1 VSRSTRDLYVT
12 PIIGIAA
19 VFNTGAGLWAFA
31 GPRSFYDLIATYPPY
46 NAHFIRDIGAFLLGL
61 GAVLIGALV
70 WRDVAFVV
78 LLGST
83 SAAGFHWASHLI
95 DRHHGGTGADPWLTG
110 MFALLLVAGLVLRVP
125 ARQGSTPAE
134 DTATIEGARR

>member
-1 VSRSTRDLYVT
+1 VSRSTSDLYVT

-19 VFNTGAGLWAFA
+19 LFNTGAGLWAFA

-61 GAVLIGALV
+61 GAVLISALV
-70 WRDVAFVV
+70 WRDAAFVV

-83 SAAGFHWASHLI
+83 VAAGFHWASHLI
-95 DRHHGGTGADPWLTG
+95 DRHHGGTGVDPWLTG
-110 MFALLLVAGLVLRVP
+110 LFALLVLAGLVLRAT
-125 ARQGSTPAE
+125 ARQGSPRAE
-134 DTATIEGARR
+134 VTATVEGVRR

>member
-1 VSRSTRDLYVT
+1 MSRSTRDLYVT

-19 VFNTGAGLWAFA
+19 VFNTGTGLWAFA

-70 WRDVAFVV
+70 WRDVVFVV

-83 SAAGFHWASHLI
+83 VAAGFHSASHLI
-95 DRHHGGTGADPWLTG
+95 DRHQGGTGADPWLTG
-110 MFALLLVAGLVLRVP
+110 LFALLLLAGLVLRAP
-125 ARQGSTPAE
+125 ARHGSAPAE
-134 DTATIEGARR
+134 VAANVEGARR

>member
-1 VSRSTRDLYVT
+1 MYVT
-12 PIIGIAA
+12 PILGIAA
-19 VFNTGAGLWAFA
+19 VCNTGAGLWAFA
-31 GPRSFYDLIATYPPY
+31 GPRSFYDLIATYPPN

-70 WRDVAFVV
+70 WRDAAFVV

-83 SAAGFHWASHLI
+83 VAAGFHWASHLI

-110 MFALLLVAGLVLRVP
+110 LFALLLVAGLVLRVP

-134 DTATIEGARR
+134 DAATIEGARR

>member
-1 VSRSTRDLYVT
+1 MSRSTRDLYVT

-46 NAHFIRDIGAFLLGL
+46 HAHFIRDIGAFLLGL
-61 GAVLIGALV
+61 GAVLIGALM

-83 SAAGFHWASHLI
+83 VAAGFHWASHLI
-95 DRHHGGTGADPWLTG
+95 DRQHGGTGADPWLTG
-110 MFALLLVAGLVLRVP
+110 LFALLLVAGLVLRVP
-125 ARQGSTPAE
+125 ARQGSAPAE
-134 DTATIEGARR
+134 DSATIEGARR

>member
-1 VSRSTRDLYVT
+1 MSRSTSDLSVT

-19 VFNTGAGLWAFA
+19 LFNAGAGMWAFA

-61 GAVLIGALV
+61 GAVLISALV
-70 WRDVAFVV
+70 WRDAAFVV

-83 SAAGFHWASHLI
+83 VAAGFHWASHLI
-95 DRHHGGTGADPWLTG
+95 DRHHGGTGVDPWLTG
-110 MFALLLVAGLVLRVP
+110 LFALLVLAGLVLRAP
-125 ARQGSTPAE
+125 ARQGGARAE
-134 DTATIEGARR
+134 VTATVEGARR